1 MFSQDYRITPSGNPQ
16 TNADQ
21 DYRLNFNIEQLKLPP
36 PPPPPTKSVE
46 ETSANVVLSRP
57 PSTDFPKHSPSQQP
71 LTKSPRKIDNIE
83 SIDMDL
89 SDDDI
94 ESKLQHTKQNDN
106 LKVIVDNSV
115 EEQQFSLE
123 PPPPLPDLPDDVDAN
138 NFLDDLSNELHE
150 FSNLSDELSNSNS
163 AMQDNSMWNQQP
175 LVPPPMMNFGDMIG
189 PQLTP
194 MNPPTLNS
202 PLNQSMNPHPLNSPM
217 NPPLSVPMNP
227 MNTPPM
233 NPLNP
238 MNPPMHPPPNSLMHP
253 PPMPP
258 MLPPPQLT
266 GWSNEDDKNLWPE
279 ETLEKEDDN
288 ELNQLDWSQNNWA
301 APPNNTNFGF
311 RGRGYNR
318 GGTFNSHFNKSPR
331 ERGRGRGG
339 YNRGGV
345 FNSGG
350 NTFRGGRGNPRGNRG
365 HRARGNFWG
374 NFRGGF

>member
-1 MFSQDYRITPSGNPQ
+1 M
-16 TNADQ
+16 
-21 DYRLNFNIEQLKLPP
+21 
-36 PPPPPTKSVE
+36 
-46 ETSANVVLSRP
+46 VLSH
-57 PSTDFPKHSPSQQP
+57 PSNADFPKHSPSQQP
-71 LTKSPRKIDNIE
+71 LAKSPRKIDNIE

-94 ESKLQHTKQNDN
+94 ENKLQQTKQNDN

-163 AMQDNSMWNQQP
+163 AMQDNGMWNQQP
-175 LVPPPMMNFGDMIG
+175 LVPPPMMNFGDMIS

-194 MNPPTLNS
+194 MKLSTLNPP
-202 PLNQSMNPHPLNSPM
+202 PLNPHSLNSPM
-217 NPPLSVPMNP
+217 NPPLNVSMNP
-227 MNTPPM
+227 MNTPI
-233 NPLNP
+233 NP
-238 MNPPMHPPPNSLMHP
+238 MNAMNPAMHPPPNPLMHP

-258 MLPPPQLT
+258 LLPPPQLT
-266 GWSNEDDKNLWPE
+266 SWTNEDDKNLWSE
-279 ETLEKEDDN
+279 EMHEEEEEN
-288 ELNQLDWSQNNWA
+288 EMNQPDWSQNNWA
-301 APPNNTNFGF
+301 GPPNNVNFGF

-318 GGTFNSHFNKSPR
+318 TGTFNSHFIKSPR

-345 FNSGG
+345 FISGG
-350 NTFRGGRGNPRGNRG
+350 NTFRGGRGTNRGNRG
-365 HRARGNFWG
+365 HRARANFWG